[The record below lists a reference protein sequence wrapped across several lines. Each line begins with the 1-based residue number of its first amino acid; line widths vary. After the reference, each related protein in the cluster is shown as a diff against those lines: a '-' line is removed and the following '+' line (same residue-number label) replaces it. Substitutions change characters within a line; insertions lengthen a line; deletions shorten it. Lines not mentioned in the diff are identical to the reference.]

1 MKTGLCLLFPA
12 AALLMCAGCETTP
25 PAASQVTE
33 APSDEQEFLPQSVI
47 VKGNVRYPVVPW
59 RDDLTVTK
67 AIVQA
72 DYIGM
77 RNPYTISIMRQGE
90 RLFVDPARLQLGIID
105 PWLEPGDIL
114 ELHMTAQIKR
124 PYALGQYDY
133 APLKAVM
140 NEP

>member
-12 AALLMCAGCETTP
+12 AALLMCTGCETTP
-25 PAASQVTE
+25 PVALQVTQ
-33 APSDEQEFLPQSVI
+33 APTDEQEFLPQSVI

-105 PWLEPGDIL
+105 PWLEAGDIL

-124 PYALGQYDY
+124 PYALGPYDY